1 MTITLPNSQSL
12 KKDEIL
18 ARCNSICENTL
29 METLDIKFT
38 DCSETTLEAT
48 MPVSPVNHQPMGI
61 LHGGATAALIETVG
75 SAISVMY
82 INNETQI
89 VKGIEINVNH
99 LKSVKNGFIRAV
111 AHPIH
116 AGRSTH
122 IFQVDVFN
130 EDNQRIAFGKMTN
143 MVLDKR

>member
-1 MTITLPNSQSL
+1 MTITLPNTQSL
-12 KKDEIL
+12 TKEEIL
-18 ARCNSICENTL
+18 FRCNSICKNTL

-38 DCSETTLEAT
+38 NCSETTLEAT

-82 INNETQI
+82 INPDTHI

-99 LKSVKNGFIRAV
+99 LKSVKSGLIRAV

-130 EDNQRIAFGKMTN
+130 EENQRIAFGKMTN

>member
-18 ARCNSICENTL
+18 ARCNAICKNTL
-29 METLDIKFT
+29 METLDIIFT

-48 MPVSPVNHQPMGI
+48 MPVSPINHQPMGI

-99 LKSVKNGFIRAV
+99 LKSVKSGTIRAV

>member
-1 MTITLPNSQSL
+1 MTLTLPNSL
-12 KKDEIL
+12 TLTKEDIL
-18 ARCNSICENTL
+18 LRCNSICDNTL
-29 METLDIKFT
+29 METLNITFT
-38 DCSETTLEAT
+38 DCTDTSLEAS
-48 MPVSPVNHQPMGI
+48 MPVSPKVHQPMGI

-75 SAISVMY
+75 SAVSVMF
-82 INNETQI
+82 INPETHI
-89 VKGIEINVNH
+89 VKGIEITVNH
-99 LKSVKNGFIRAV
+99 LKSVKSGNIRAV

-143 MVLDKR
+143 MVLEKR